1 MKLVLYSISLKIL
14 INIPGP
20 TLSGRYVIVQM
31 DNGLLNGLINLREV
45 MAFGEKGEAPRS
57 ELNCCQGFVKNEK
70 KLLFVCGAGVNINV
84 KNNFECSFA
93 FRIRPNLADR
103 PEDISSDISSPIVA
117 IFTKFHNF
125 DHS

>member
-1 MKLVLYSISLKIL
+1 MKSVLYSISLKIL

-31 DNGLLNGLINLREV
+31 DNGDWSLNLREV

-70 KLLFVCGAGVNINV
+70 NLLYVCGAGGNINV
-84 KNNFECSFA
+84 E
-93 FRIRPNLADR
+93 R
-103 PEDISSDISSPIVA
+103 
-117 IFTKFHNF
+117 
-125 DHS
+125 

>member
-1 MKLVLYSISLKIL
+1 M
-14 INIPGP
+14 
-20 TLSGRYVIVQM
+20 SGRYVVVQI
-31 DNGLLNGLINLREV
+31 DNGEGVPLNLREV
-45 MAFGEKGEAPRS
+45 IAFGKKGKTSRS
-57 ELNCCQGFVKNEK
+57 ELYCCQGFVKNEK
-70 KLLFVCGAGVNINV
+70 KLLYVCGAGVNINV
-84 KNNFECSFA
+84 KNNFECSFP

>member
-1 MKLVLYSISLKIL
+1 M
-14 INIPGP
+14 
-20 TLSGRYVIVQM
+20 SGRYVIVQM
-31 DNGLLNGLINLREV
+31 DNGLLNGLLNLREV

-57 ELNCCQGFVKNEK
+57 ELHCCQGFVKNEK
-70 KLLFVCGAGVNINV
+70 KLLYVCGAGVNTNV